1 MVPSCISSRSL
12 ALLLATA
19 LVLIIVATY
28 ESGFCFKCIFQCPK
42 SDAYGPACL
51 RSVIPPW
58 PICKFKTVDAFVE
71 HAKDS
76 ATRCCG
82 DDLAECKCPKKSTP
96 KFLEAIDGWCKGVA
110 SCGCREGGEEDCPP
124 ANLQAIAMF

>member
-1 MVPSCISSRSL
+1 MFTTGRCV
-12 ALLLATA
+12 
-19 LVLIIVATY
+19 VIVATTLVLLVASSATFGY
-28 ESGFCFKCIFQCPK
+28 GFCFKCLFECPT

-51 RSVIPPW
+51 RSAIPPW

-82 DDLAECKCPKKSTP
+82 DDLSECKCPKKDTP
-96 KFLEAIDGWCKGVA
+96 EFMEAIDNWCKGVA
-110 SCGCREGGEEDCPP
+110 SCGCEEGEEDCPP
-124 ANLQAIAMF
+124 ALQAIAM